1 MKREQIQKLLSE
13 NEDINVFDFDGK
25 CHDCNTE
32 MCVSVVRVHDYS
44 GAIYREDVDIIGGAI
59 YQPENA
65 GWKQFLKC
73 ESCFVKDPILRNYR
87 EIDTYSRVSGY
98 LSPSRQYNAG
108 KLAEF
113 KARKMF
119 RMATMPETT
128 PEGLHTPCQCP
139 AQT

>member
-1 MKREQIQKLLSE
+1 MRKEQIQQLLAEDPEKL
-13 NEDINVFDFDGK
+13 VFNFTGN
-25 CHDCNTE
+25 CHDCNDQIT
-32 MCVSVVRVHDYS
+32 VSIFRDASETDGFFV
-44 GAIYREDVDIIGGAI
+44 IGGAI

-65 GWKQFLKC
+65 GGKQFLKC
-73 ESCFVKDPILRNYR
+73 DPCFIKDPILRNYR

-113 KARKMF
+113 KSRKMF